1 MATKGFS
8 EMNNWR
14 QPISIFLAYGILFFL
29 YAALN
34 LSAPVTAQTNSKVL
48 VLEVKGTIG
57 PALAEY
63 IQKGLTTAHQQQA
76 IAVILRID
84 TPGGLDS
91 SMRAIIKGILA
102 SPVPVVSFVA
112 PEGSRAASAGTY
124 ILYASHIAA
133 MAPATNLGAATPI
146 SLGSLSPPTPSSDDG
161 SKDEKKKE
169 NESSPSTLQNKI
181 INDAEAY
188 IKSLANKRGRN
199 SEWAAQAVTHGES
212 LTAKEAMRL
221 NVIDIVAD
229 NLQDLLTQM
238 DSRTVHS
245 VSGPHILHTHTA
257 QIEFQQP
264 DWRTRFLMRLT
275 DPNIAYIILLLG
287 IYGLIFEMANPGY
300 ILPGVIGAIS
310 IVIALY
316 TFQIMP
322 VNYAGLLLLLI
333 GIAFMVAEAFVPSFG
348 ALGTGG
354 IIAFVIGSI
363 ILMDEPS
370 FKISI
375 PIIGSTALTSAGLL
389 ILVAGKLITIRRT
402 KIITGEEQMLASIGQ
417 AMEDFD
423 TEGRVW
429 INGESWRGHCS
440 KPIKR
445 GQTVKVTAQNGLIL
459 ELECVEEEKH
469 D

>member
-1 MATKGFS
+1 
-8 EMNNWR
+8 MNKWR
-14 QPISIFLAYGILFFL
+14 QPIVLFLAYSILFFIFT
-29 YAALN
+29 ALN
-34 LSAPVTAQTNSKVL
+34 LNVPVTAQTNKRVL
-48 VLEVKGTIG
+48 VLEVKGVIG

-76 IAVILRID
+76 NAVIFRID
-84 TPGGLDS
+84 TPGGLDN
-91 SMRAIIKGILA
+91 SMREIIKAILA
-102 SPVPVVSFVA
+102 SPVPVASFVA

-146 SLGSLSPPTPSSDDG
+146 SLGKLPQPRAPSGEDDQ
-161 SKDEKKKE
+161 EKQTHEKV
-169 NESSPSTLQNKI
+169 SQPDTLQKKL

-188 IKSLANKRGRN
+188 IKALANKRGRN
-199 SEWAAQAVTHGES
+199 AEWAAKAVTKAES
-212 LTAKEAMRL
+212 LSTKEALRL
-221 NVIDIVAD
+221 KVIDIMAD
-229 NLQDLLTQM
+229 NLQDLLKQM
-238 DSRTVHS
+238 DGRKVDM
-245 VSGPHILHTHTA
+245 VSGPQILQTQNA
-257 QIEFQQP
+257 KIEFLPP
-264 DWRTRFLMRLT
+264 DWRTRLLVALT
-275 DPNIAYIILLLG
+275 DPNIAYIMLLLG

-310 IVIALY
+310 VVIALY

-322 VNYAGLLLLLI
+322 VNYAGLLLLII
-333 GIAFMVAEAFVPSFG
+333 GIAFMVAEAFAPSFG

-354 IIAFVIGSI
+354 IVAFVIGSI

-375 PIIGSTALTSAGLL
+375 PIISATAFTSAGML
-389 ILVAGKLITIRRT
+389 ILVAGRLITIRRRR
-402 KIITGEEQMLASIGQ
+402 IITGEEQMLASLGQ

-429 INGESWRGHCS
+429 IRGESWQGRCS
-440 KPIKR
+440 KPVKR
-445 GQTVKVTAQNGLIL
+445 GETVKVTAQNGLIL
-459 ELECVEEEKH
+459 DLERVEEEKH